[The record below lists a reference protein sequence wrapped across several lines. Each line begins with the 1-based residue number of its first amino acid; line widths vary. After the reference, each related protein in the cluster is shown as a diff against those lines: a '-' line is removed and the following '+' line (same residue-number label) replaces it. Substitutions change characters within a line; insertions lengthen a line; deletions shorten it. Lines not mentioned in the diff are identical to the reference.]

1 MRTGHLRQHAGER
14 ASGDSGVTLSELLVI
29 MTLMGVL
36 LAATYTL
43 TNALSG
49 WTNRVDA
56 RVRASD
62 DARVLMDRMTRELR
76 QAVEVKDGDGAFTQ
90 ALPRQCAFYSDID
103 RDGSPEIVSYRVAG
117 NVLYRGVAEPSRAVP
132 PYTPY
137 GTAVEAVLVRSIDA
151 LWTGSAFTYYDRSDP
166 PVQVSSGT
174 PEDISAVS
182 LRLVN
187 SVTVGGVTGVADR
200 STWVKVRSVENAIE

>member
-1 MRTGHLRQHAGER
+1 MRTRHLARHAGGR
-14 ASGDSGVTLSELLVI
+14 SGDDSGVTLGELLVV
-29 MTLMGVL
+29 MTLMGVV
-36 LAATYTL
+36 LAAAYTL

-62 DARVLMDRMTRELR
+62 EARLLMDRMTRELR
-76 QAVEVKDGDGAFTQ
+76 QAVEVTDGGGAFTQ

-117 NVLYRGVAEPSRAVP
+117 NVLYRGVAEPSRVVP

-137 GTAVEAVLVRSIDA
+137 GTTVESVLVRSIDA

-187 SVTVGGVTGVADR
+187 SVTVGGVKGVADR
-200 STWVKVRSVENAIE
+200 STWVKVRSVKNAID